1 MDFQDSPVQSKG
13 TDKAPKSGGAS
24 DGKGRNANIMP
35 GGKVDPRSKLY
46 QRSVAGR
53 ESLSDYLQKLWNDG
67 TDEADV
73 FMAGVKSLMSRGH
86 GYVGAYLD
94 SKNPGRVY
102 KENEA
107 MAITDA
113 VMSKAGIGEHPG
125 NRLTRAKDDEGK
137 EERKVSNQLR
147 GMTAPKLERGQK
159 AMPVGQQR
167 KQGIKRPTGPALP
180 ETKYTKDEEG
190 KLLPKSQRDAIGKRG
205 LGKPSPYQQ
214 PVAKPDGEGSVNVE
228 RRWQENLKKGLADI
242 AKQESEGKITPE
254 QAQSLVRELNKK
266 QVQAG
271 KEERER
277 ALKGAAAVERKRA
290 DQKRERQDTA
300 ATGGGT
306 EDEKINVNDSI
317 KKSLITPKLLN
328 LFKGKVEKD
337 SAGRELLDYIDDV
350 SQGWEGDSEVL
361 SNILDDLS
369 NEISGTYKEQ
379 TGVDLNASSVKN
391 SILDTIRGSKII
403 SGKIGASLEGVQSAP
418 EEQAPA
424 QQPQP
429 QQVAPQK
436 SGGKSANLEGVA
448 DDFMRAFADYLA
460 DGDDYFTKKQINK
473 YIKRV
478 SEESGI
484 KPQEI
489 ISAIRADERGDYV
502 LKRYGIGA
510 SSLVRKG
517 KREEQAAPEEQPQES
532 APQEQAA
539 PGEQAPPEE
548 QAAPAAP
555 KRKPSRRGFGAL
567 VPKQPAPRGGGPIT
581 PSSKPNPEAVKEVMD
596 VAKEN
601 PPLEDFKTFLYKKQ
615 GELFGGAGVETGSAD
630 TNPLE
635 GGSTQPFP
643 KGPEETAPASQL
655 PGSGGPTPRSA
666 ARGQEGQQS
675 LFKMKDG
682 QETMEPRGDLKKGSK
697 PKPTPKQPAPKKR
710 TQAESQEIRSKGSEA
725 LADLQTRNKLAEDM
739 TRRISNSP
747 IAKDEEMRD
756 WINNDLERLLKSF
769 TPAEKTED
777 PWEQDGPEPS
787 GIPEPEAPAQQPQR
801 ALPGQPGPRGLLTP
815 GKEPAAPGGRAGR
828 RTKPQG
834 DEIRRKGQ
842 KTLEQLQGGQRTASR
857 MQNSPV
863 AQREDEVNRQGEELL
878 RQIQNEG
885 RKPAKPSGRRTK
897 AQGDEIRRR
906 GQQVLE
912 EIQSDARK
920 AGEVQ
925 GRMAN
930 SPAGTGEAPSNP
942 READITK
949 RGEDVLRRMKA
960 DELMEQPGMTSRKAA
975 NILAKGGY
983 SSRNPLDKAAGAVL
997 DGMDRNDAAVSK
1009 APKAVQRVAPRFNR
1023 KKKTTESA
1031 EYQEFAQSIR
1041 SLMR

>member
-53 ESLSDYLQKLWNDG
+53 ETIDDAIQRMVSGGSSGRDIFNEIVSG
-67 TDEADV
+67 
-73 FMAGVKSLMSRGH
+73 LMSREYGF
-86 GYVGAYLD
+86 VGAYLD
-94 SKNPGRVY
+94 SKNPGRTY
-102 KENEA
+102 NQKQA
-107 MAITDA
+107 MAIAYQKMADN
-113 VMSKAGIGEHPG
+113 GIDV
-125 NRLTRAKDDEGK
+125 KDKGK
-137 EERKVSNQLR
+137 EGGQEQ
-147 GMTAPKLERGQK
+147 APGRK

-190 KLLPKSQRDAIGKRG
+190 KLLPKEERDRIGKRG
-205 LGKPSPYQQ
+205 TGLTPPYQQ
-214 PVAKPDGEGSVNVE
+214 PVAKPEGEGSVLVE
-228 RRWQENLKKGLADI
+228 RRWQENLKSEI
-242 AKQESEGKITPE
+242 AKIKKKESNGTITPDE
-254 QAQSLVRELNKK
+254 AQSLIRELGKK
-266 QVQAG
+266 AVQAG

-502 LKRYGIGA
+502 LKRYGIG
-510 SSLVRKG
+510 
-517 KREEQAAPEEQPQES
+517 
-532 APQEQAA
+532 
-539 PGEQAPPEE
+539 
-548 QAAPAAP
+548 
-555 KRKPSRRGFGAL
+555 
-567 VPKQPAPRGGGPIT
+567 
-581 PSSKPNPEAVKEVMD
+581 
-596 VAKEN
+596 
-601 PPLEDFKTFLYKKQ
+601 
-615 GELFGGAGVETGSAD
+615 
-630 TNPLE
+630 
-635 GGSTQPFP
+635 
-643 KGPEETAPASQL
+643 
-655 PGSGGPTPRSA
+655 
-666 ARGQEGQQS
+666 
-675 LFKMKDG
+675 
-682 QETMEPRGDLKKGSK
+682 DL
-697 PKPTPKQPAPKKR
+697 
-710 TQAESQEIRSKGSEA
+710 
-725 LADLQTRNKLAEDM
+725 L
-739 TRRISNSP
+739 
-747 IAKDEEMRD
+747 
-756 WINNDLERLLKSF
+756 
-769 TPAEKTED
+769 
-777 PWEQDGPEPS
+777 
-787 GIPEPEAPAQQPQR
+787 
-801 ALPGQPGPRGLLTP
+801 
-815 GKEPAAPGGRAGR
+815 
-828 RTKPQG
+828 
-834 DEIRRKGQ
+834 
-842 KTLEQLQGGQRTASR
+842 
-857 MQNSPV
+857 
-863 AQREDEVNRQGEELL
+863 
-878 RQIQNEG
+878 
-885 RKPAKPSGRRTK
+885 
-897 AQGDEIRRR
+897 
-906 GQQVLE
+906 
-912 EIQSDARK
+912 
-920 AGEVQ
+920 
-925 GRMAN
+925 
-930 SPAGTGEAPSNP
+930 
-942 READITK
+942 
-949 RGEDVLRRMKA
+949 
-960 DELMEQPGMTSRKAA
+960 
-975 NILAKGGY
+975 
-983 SSRNPLDKAAGAVL
+983 
-997 DGMDRNDAAVSK
+997 
-1009 APKAVQRVAPRFNR
+1009 
-1023 KKKTTESA
+1023 
-1031 EYQEFAQSIR
+1031 
-1041 SLMR
+1041 